1 MKRQRTKYQGVYER
15 ESEGKL
21 FKGKPDIC
29 YDVAYK
35 HNGRKVW
42 EKAGWLSE
50 GYSAKLAAEI
60 RAERLRSIRHG
71 QELPKQKAKAPYM
84 RDIWKRYYAW
94 AQEIKARKGIDD
106 LYRYQKHLQN
116 RFEDKRLNEISSFDL
131 ERLKSELTKEKLS
144 DASVRHCLILIRQ
157 LYNKAIAWG
166 MYQGANPI
174 KGVKMPFLQ
183 NQRTRFLTHKEATL
197 LLEQLKK
204 NPSTTLYDIAL
215 MALHTGMRA
224 GEIFNLK
231 AIDLDFSSDVIRISN
246 PKNKRTRFAYMTR
259 AVKEMLQGRT
269 PAEPEG
275 LVFPDRNGSQARA
288 VSQVFRRIV
297 NTLGFN
303 KGISDSREL
312 VTFHTLRH
320 TFASWLCIQGESLT
334 TIKELLGHQTTA
346 LTERYSHLLPDHKRR
361 ATIALENGFEES
373 RKNSA
378 VKLSS
383 NKNRGTNRR
392 THHT

>member
-1 MKRQRTKYQGVYER
+1 MKRQRTKYQGIYER

-29 YDVAYK
+29 YDITYK
-35 HNGRKVW
+35 HDGRKIW
-42 EKAGWLSE
+42 EKAGWLRE
-50 GYSAKLAAEI
+50 GYSAKLAADI
-60 RAERLRSIRHG
+60 RAARLRSIRHG
-71 QELPKQKAKAPYM
+71 EELPQQKAKAPYM
-84 RDIWKRYYAW
+84 REVWGKYKTW
-94 AQEIKARKGIDD
+94 ATTNKARAGREDV
-106 LYRYQKHLQN
+106 YQYQKHLQN
-116 RFEDKRLNEISSFDL
+116 RFGDKRLNEISSFDL
-131 ERLKSELTKEKLS
+131 EHLKSDLTKEGLS
-144 DASVRHCLILIRQ
+144 PASVKHCLVLIRQ
-157 LYNKAIAWG
+157 LYNKAITWG

-174 KGVKMPFLQ
+174 KGVKMPSLQ
-183 NQRTRFLTHKEATL
+183 NQRTRFLTHEEAAL

-204 NPSTTLYDIAL
+204 SPSTMLYDIAL

-231 AIDLDFSSDVIRISN
+231 AFDLDFSSDVIRISN

-275 LVFPDRNGSQARA
+275 LVFPDRNGNQARA
-288 VSQVFRRIV
+288 VSQVFRRAV

-303 KGISDSREL
+303 KGISDPREL

-320 TFASWLCIQGESLT
+320 TFASWLCIQGEPLT

-373 RKNSA
+373 KKNGIVNL
-378 VKLSS
+378 VK
-383 NKNRGTNRR
+383 
-392 THHT
+392 